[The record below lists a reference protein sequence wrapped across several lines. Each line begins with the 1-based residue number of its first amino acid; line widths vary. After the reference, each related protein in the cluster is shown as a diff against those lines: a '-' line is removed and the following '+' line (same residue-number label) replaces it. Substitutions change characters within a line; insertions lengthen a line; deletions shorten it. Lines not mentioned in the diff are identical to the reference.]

1 MRAIELMAK
10 EALGKVFEGLP
21 VLNDPR
27 VNMMLLN
34 RMRREIVKQSE
45 ADLRK
50 YLNLLVLLGTSIST
64 GENFDKLMED
74 GPEDDG

>member
-50 YLNLLVLLGTSIST
+50 YLNMLVLLGTSIST